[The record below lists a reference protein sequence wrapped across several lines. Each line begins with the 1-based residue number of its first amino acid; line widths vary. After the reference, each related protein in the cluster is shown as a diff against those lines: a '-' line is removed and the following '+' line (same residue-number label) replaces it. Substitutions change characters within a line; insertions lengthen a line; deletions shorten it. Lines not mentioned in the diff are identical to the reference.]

1 MNKNVL
7 TINESQLSNAIMS
20 VLREWYGRGKENFL
34 SNGESDGYDD
44 SRYGN
49 GTVTI
54 EAYDLDEYI
63 EDALG
68 FDESDTFVQELSN
81 YNMWPVKIVVNFN
94 GTEGMKGDG
103 YLTPDDPDKYE
114 ITDWNI
120 VGENEIQDEGL
131 RNTLKQIVETYMSDF
146 DIEDYLSSNNMI

>member
-1 MNKNVL
+1 M
-7 TINESQLSNAIMS
+7 
-20 VLREWYGRGKENFL
+20 
-34 SNGESDGYDD
+34 
-44 SRYGN
+44 
-49 GTVTI
+49 TI
-54 EAYDLDEYI
+54 EAYDIDEYI

-68 FDESDTFVQELSN
+68 FDETDTFVEELSN